1 MNLTLFLLLALTAS
15 WTGLVQC
22 EDNEETEQ
30 EIVLKDSLVLVTHQ
44 AEGEEENSENHG
56 DGAGSG
62 DGRSR
67 ANLDFGSPP
76 NSESNTEQTV
86 TNEEIKLTTE
96 TNTDADTE
104 DPKPIIMIIILLV
117 LTLVIITVIV
127 CVVMFYRRWRVKVAE
142 DTNEDPYLDHG
153 DHEKVPM
160 PMFEDDIPS
169 VMELEM
175 EDLENWMTKDGGK
188 KVDTGQI

>member
-1 MNLTLFLLLALTAS
+1 MILILFLLLALTAS

-30 EIVLKDSLVLVTHQ
+30 EIALKDSHLTVLLTDEAV
-44 AEGEEENSENHG
+44 GEEENSENQG

-62 DGRSR
+62 DGRSQD
-67 ANLDFGSPP
+67 LDSQP
-76 NSESNTEQTV
+76 NSESNTDQTV
-86 TNEEIKLTTE
+86 KNEETKPTTE
-96 TNTDADTE
+96 ANTDADTE
-104 DPKPIIMIIILLV
+104 DLNPVMIIIPLV
-117 LTLVIITVIV
+117 LTLVFIAVIV
-127 CVVMFYRRWRVKVAE
+127 CVAMIYRRWRIKVAE
-142 DTNEDPYLDHG
+142 DTKEDPYLDHE

-175 EDLENWMTKDGGK
+175 EDLENWMAKDGGK

>member
-30 EIVLKDSLVLVTHQ
+30 ETVFEESFVAVSYQ
-44 AEGEEENSENHG
+44 AEGEEENSDNHG

-67 ANLDFGSPP
+67 AILDFGSPP
-76 NSESNTEQTV
+76 NTESNTEQTV
-86 TNEEIKLTTE
+86 TNEEIKPTTE
-96 TNTDADTE
+96 TNTDPDT
-104 DPKPIIMIIILLV
+104 DSNPVIMIIIPLV
-117 LTLVIITVIV
+117 LTLVIIVVIV
-127 CVVMFYRRWRVKVAE
+127 CVVMFYRRWRIEVAE